1 MMARLDAL
9 KEFLLTNLYVI
20 VAVLLIVML
29 AGGLVY
35 FYVNS
40 IDPGLK
46 SRERL
51 SAQLEDTQR
60 RAGSVRR
67 LQDEPTQYLQNQLT
81 ITQARWTTLANTFL
95 TPDQASKIN
104 DILYRQAQASGVT
117 IVDLQV
123 PPTPTA
129 LPTPLPTQTRPAPTP
144 TSSSATPAKSSSS
157 ASSAPPTATPQ
168 PAPPTPTRAPSV
180 SAPAPSNLYYVRG
193 IRLRV
198 QGTPR
203 QLIDFVSHIKELSA
217 KNILVNNFS
226 IIGNETSSSAT
237 LNLDIALYVFA
248 GSLTGAQAPK

>member
-1 MMARLDAL
+1 MTRLNSAKD
-9 KEFLLTNLYVI
+9 FVFTHLYSI
-20 VAVLLIVML
+20 MAVLMIVFL

-35 FYVNS
+35 FYVNT
-40 IDPGLK
+40 IDPALK

-51 SAQLEDTQR
+51 TTQLEDTQR
-60 RAGSVRR
+60 RAGSIRR

-81 ITQARWTTLANTFL
+81 ITQVRWTTLANSFL

-144 TSSSATPAKSSSS
+144 TSPSTTPAKSSSS

-168 PAPPTPTRAPSV
+168 PAPPTPTRALSV
-180 SAPAPSNLYYVRG
+180 SAPAQANLYYVRG

-198 QGTPR
+198 QGTSR
-203 QLIDFVSHIKELSA
+203 QLVDFVARVKELSA
-217 KNILVNNFS
+217 KNIVVSNFS
-226 IIGNETSSSAT
+226 IVGSETSTTAT
-237 LNLDIALYVFA
+237 LNIDIALYVFA
-248 GSLTGAQAPK
+248 GALTGTQAPK